1 MHPVPEVFPGAGSG
15 FPWMKSEVCS
25 WLSGWCFPTPGSH
38 AFGKGRDFGDVE
50 PEGVSKQLLKTQS
63 GKRRSSQSDQVSKN
77 TAVATPIL
85 NRLSAMKSSDLETC
99 LP

>member
-1 MHPVPEVFPGAGSG
+1 
-15 FPWMKSEVCS
+15 MKSEVGS

-38 AFGKGRDFGDVE
+38 AFGKGQDLGDAE

-63 GKRRSSQSDQVSKN
+63 GKRRSSQPDQVSKN
-77 TAVATPIL
+77 TLVATPIL
-85 NRLSAMKSSDLETC
+85 KRPTALKSSDLEMC